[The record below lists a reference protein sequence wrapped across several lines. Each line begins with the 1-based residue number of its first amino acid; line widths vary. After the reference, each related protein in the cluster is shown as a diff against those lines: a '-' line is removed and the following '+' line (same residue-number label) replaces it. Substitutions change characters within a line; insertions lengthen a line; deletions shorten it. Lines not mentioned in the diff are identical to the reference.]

1 MFVSVSRMQEN
12 DGLLDVVVGD
22 GGFGVSGEENL
33 QEYYSRQLF
42 LCQSTVALS
51 VLRPGGSYMCKLFD
65 MFLDGT
71 IGTIYILWRCFRK
84 VCIFKPHASRPANS
98 EVSNYS
104 YAYVFLGHSLNA
116 VLQPVRLLLSC
127 VACVGLL
134 SRPTFFFHLPRTSS
148 KTC

>member
-1 MFVSVSRMQEN
+1 MQEN

-84 VCIFKPHASRPANS
+84 VCVFKPHASRPANS
-98 EVSNYS
+98 EV
-104 YAYVFLGHSLNA
+104 
-116 VLQPVRLLLSC
+116 RI
-127 VACVGLL
+127 
-134 SRPTFFFHLPRTSS
+134 
-148 KTC
+148 